1 MALHHTIK
9 DHFRETRL
17 FTSRAI
23 IALLIS
29 MGLMLVLLARLF
41 DLQVVQHD
49 TYAVLSDK
57 NRVHIRAVPPTR
69 GLIYDRNGTLL
80 AENLPSF
87 RLEVVSERIDNL
99 DATIAEL
106 RQLIDISDDNIAEFK
121 KDLKS
126 NKRYKPISLR
136 SRLSDEE
143 VARFAVNRHR
153 FPGVDTVAHL
163 YRHYPFKSR
172 GVHALGYVG
181 RISEQELQSIDSD
194 NYEGSD
200 FIGKT
205 GVERFYEDLL
215 HGEVGVEQIETNAQG
230 RTLRVLNRNAP
241 VPGLNLYLS
250 LDAELQR
257 IAETALGDDNGAVVA
272 IDPTDGSVLAL
283 ASMPTFDP
291 NLFVG
296 GIDHKTYKALQDSPD
311 QPMFNRAIRGRYPPG
326 STVKPFIGLAGLE
339 YGLIDPNVSTY
350 CQGWYMLDGDERKY
364 RDWKKTGHGPVDLTQ
379 ALIESCDVYFYDL
392 ALTLGIDRLSQF
404 LEPFGFSDITGIDIS
419 GELTGLVP
427 TRAWKRRAKR
437 QPWYPGETLIT
448 GIGQGFFLTT
458 PLQLATATAALAQY
472 GDQLRPRLVAAT
484 EDPDSGEKVWLPAT
498 PNVAVPVGNPDNWAY
513 IIRAMTKV
521 VHSVKGTARRI
532 SKGAKFKIAGKTG
545 TAQVFGIKQDEEY
558 VKEDISKKLRDH
570 ALFVGFAPVDRP
582 RISVAVIVENGGSG
596 GAVASPIARKIM
608 DYYLNEVLPREASSA
623 GKTASAAVSMPA
635 SVQQETSP

>member
-1 MALHHTIK
+1 MAFQHTIK

-17 FTSRAI
+17 FASRAVL
-23 IALLIS
+23 ALLIS
-29 MGLMLVLLARLF
+29 IGLMIVLLVRLF

-57 NRVHIRAVPPTR
+57 NRVHIRGVSPTR
-69 GLIYDRNGTLL
+69 GLIYDRRGVLL
-80 AENLPSF
+80 AENLPSY
-87 RLEVVSERIDNL
+87 RLEVISEQVDDI

-106 RQLIDISDDNIAEFK
+106 RQLIDISDDDIAEFK
-121 KDLKS
+121 QDLKS

-143 VARFAVNRHR
+143 VARFAVNRYR

-163 YRHYPFKSR
+163 YRHYPFNGR

-181 RISEQELQSIDSD
+181 RISEQELQTIDSD
-194 NYEGSD
+194 NYEGGD

-215 HGEVGVEQIETNAQG
+215 RGEVGVERIETNAQG
-230 RTLRVLNRNAP
+230 RTLRVLNRDAP

-257 IAETALGDDNGAVVA
+257 IAEAALGDNNGAVVA
-272 IDPTDGSVLAL
+272 IDPIDGSVLAL

-296 GIDHKTYKALQDSPD
+296 GIDSKTYSALENSPD

-339 YGLIDPNVSTY
+339 YGVIDPNVSTY

-364 RDWKKTGHGPVDLTQ
+364 RDWKITGHGPVDLTQ
-379 ALIESCDVYFYDL
+379 AIIESCDVYFYDL
-392 ALTLGIDRLSQF
+392 ALTLGIDRLSHF

-427 TRAWKRRAKR
+427 TRAWKRRTKR

-458 PLQLATATAALAQY
+458 PLQLATATAALASY
-472 GDQLRPRLVAAT
+472 GSQLRPRLVAAT
-484 EDPDSGEKVWLPAT
+484 EDPDSGEKVWLPST

-521 VHSVKGTARRI
+521 VHSVKGTAHRI
-532 SKGAKFKIAGKTG
+532 SRGANFKIAGKTG
-545 TAQVFGIKQDEEY
+545 TSQVFGIKQDEKY
-558 VKEDISKKLRDH
+558 VAEDVAKKLRDH
-570 ALFVGFAPVDRP
+570 ALFIGFAPVDKP

-596 GAVASPIARKIM
+596 GAVASPIAREVM
-608 DYYLNEVLPREASSA
+608 DYYLNEILPNEALPVP
-623 GKTASAAVSMPA
+623 AANTPANMPVNTTQA
-635 SVQQETSP
+635 PIP